1 MDLSRLKPFLT
12 PAWRPLLLLGLVGL
26 AIWGFWAGS
35 AERAQEAQRERPVS
49 LPQHVS
55 VVNGETMLTLDP
67 AAQTAAGITVAP
79 IHITAL
85 SRWTRAYGVAV
96 DPQALSDLHNSYV
109 TAQAQL
115 GMAQAKLHQSQL
127 AYTRAQ
133 RLLAAQA
140 DSVANRDAAE
150 AQFRVDQATL
160 SAAQTQLQTLAA
172 NAQQNW
178 GAVLGAS
185 IVKGDETFARLA
197 TRRSIL
203 IQASLSPGQVFSSA
217 PTSATVQ
224 LENGTRLA
232 AIYLSDAPKAD
243 PHIQGASYFYVAPAN
258 GGLLPN
264 MNVVVWLPSDGTI
277 PGASVPLSAV
287 VWWQGQA
294 WVYQRT
300 TSTHF
305 VRRALSGNGS
315 ENGEFVV
322 TGLPDGAL
330 IVVRGAQ
337 ALLSEEFRAQTPA
350 TDEDQE

>member
-12 PAWRPLLLLGLVGL
+12 PAWRPLLILGLVGL

-49 LPQHVS
+49 TPQRVS
-55 VVNGETMLTLDP
+55 IVNGETTLTLDP
-67 AAQTAAGITVAP
+67 AAQTAAGIMVAP

-96 DPQALSDLHNSYV
+96 DPQALSDLHNSYIA
-109 TAQAQL
+109 AQAQL

-127 AYTRAQ
+127 AYTRAE

-140 DSVANRDAAE
+140 DSAANRDAAE
-150 AQFRVDQATL
+150 AQYRVDQATL
-160 SAAQTQLQTLAA
+160 STAKTQLQTLAA
-172 NAQQNW
+172 NAEQNW

-185 IVKGDETFARLA
+185 IVKGDETFARLV

-203 IQASLSPGQVFSSA
+203 LQVSLSPGQMLARA
-217 PTSATVQ
+217 PANATVQ

-232 AIYLSDAPKAD
+232 AIYLSDLPKAD
-243 PHIQGASYFYVAPAN
+243 PHIQGAGYFYVAPAN
-258 GGLLPN
+258 AGLLPN
-264 MNVVVWLPSDGTI
+264 MNVVVWFPSDGTI
-277 PGASVPLSAV
+277 TGAPVPASAI

-294 WVYQRT
+294 WAYQRT

-315 ENGEFVV
+315 DDGEHVV
-322 TGLPDGAL
+322 TGLDSGAF

-337 ALLSEEFRAQTPA
+337 ALLSEEARTHAPA
-350 TDEDQE
+350 TGEDEE